1 MLKQLLICSLL
12 QYAALAQTERR
23 NVLDFGA
30 VPNDGKDDTA
40 AFQAAFDSLDPHAG
54 GTVYCPP
61 GQYDIFGQI
70 TVNGDAVRLMGD
82 GGPSYNEDDHPSG
95 CSLWGH
101 TDGMTLLR
109 FDGVTLQHRGPIVEY
124 VNFRDVTPT
133 GHTATLLE
141 IRLFNRWTVRNVS
154 VNYAKVGLRVD
165 AVNDDASW
173 GYVAQM
179 VCKASNICIEQAAT
193 EGGFL
198 LLGGN
203 LEPLQ
208 VGVRARGPQVRIM
221 GVKFDCPGG
230 STGVYTT
237 GDSDVVMGSLFEQ
250 CGMGVKIQ
258 DDGHYPVSG
267 KFNHVIGNH
276 FRGWD
281 GGPNKGVEVCATCDN
296 TQLMG
301 NTYEAVTLHVDD
313 RSQTTYRYE
322 QDMGVSAALNC
333 PAGQAIR
340 SITVKQGIVTAV
352 NCGAP

>member
-1 MLKQLLICSLL
+1 M
-12 QYAALAQTERR
+12 AALAQTEWR
-23 NVLDFGA
+23 NVRDFGA

-40 AFQAAFDSLDPHAG
+40 AFQAAFDSLDTHSG

-61 GQYDIFGQI
+61 GRYDISGQI
-70 TVNGDAVRLMGD
+70 TVSAPAVRLVGD

-95 CSLWGH
+95 CSLWAH
-101 TDGMTLLR
+101 TDGMTLLK
-109 FDGVTLQHRGPIVEY
+109 FDAGTLQHRGPIVEY
-124 VNFRDVTPT
+124 VNFRDATPS

-154 VNYAKVGLRVD
+154 VNYGNIGLQVD
-165 AVNDDASW
+165 GATDDASW
-173 GYVAQM
+173 GYVPQL
-179 VCKASNICIEQAAT
+179 VCKASNVCIDQAAT

-198 LLGGN
+198 VEGGN

-208 VGVRARGPQVRIM
+208 VGVRARGPQVRVM

-230 STGVYTT
+230 STGVYIT

-258 DDGHYPVSG
+258 NDGHYPVSG
-267 KFNHVIGNH
+267 KFNHIIGNH

-281 GGPNKGVEVCATCDN
+281 GGPNKGVEIDANSDK

-301 NTYEAVTLHVDD
+301 NTYEAVTTHVDD
-313 RSQTTYRYE
+313 RTQTTNRYE
-322 QDMGVSAALNC
+322 QDMGTTATLSC
-333 PAGQAIR
+333 PQGQAVK
-340 SITVKQGIVTAV
+340 SITVQQGIVMGV
-352 NCGAP
+352 SCGAP